1 MRLVAIDTSTA
12 LASIALFE
20 GDRLVDETEQRV
32 QNAHGESLL
41 PALDAALARAGWRPR
56 DVARWGVGV
65 GPGSFTGTR
74 VGVATVKGIALATG
88 AEVVGVTSLDAV
100 AHGVVPEPG
109 EVVASALS
117 AGRGELFVQVA
128 GRRAPSHVRV
138 ERAATWILDGAA
150 GARVVVAGEGAL
162 ALTGGAAALRT
173 LAAPPHDVPR
183 ALAIGRIASTR
194 APDALDL
201 LEPAYVRPPEI
212 TTPK

>member
-1 MRLVAIDTSTA
+1 VRLVAIDTSTA
-12 LASIALFE
+12 LASVALFE
-20 GDRLVDETEQRV
+20 GDRLVGESEQRV

-41 PALDAALARAGWRPR
+41 PALDAALARVGWRPR
-56 DVARWGVGV
+56 DVGRWGVGV

-88 AEVVGVTSLDAV
+88 AQVVGVTSLDAV

-138 ERAATWILDGAA
+138 ERAATWLLDGAA

-162 ALTGGAAALRT
+162 ALTHAALRA
-173 LAAPPHDVPR
+173 LATPPHDVPR
-183 ALAIGRIASTR
+183 AAAIGRLALAR